1 MEFAA
6 LKQSV
11 GHPRALGNDRGRLPG
26 AGNGRPRRAGARAMI
41 GPMKPDGR
49 PEAFRWAL
57 RWTRGRPSPAVA
69 MAVAALLLSG
79 CPHAAPPEPP
89 PEARRPPPPAV
100 PHSEEYLK
108 GKELGRQFVA
118 GALREYQFRTD
129 WDVAGEV
136 TAVGRRLVSAIGA
149 DPDSFHFFVV
159 RNPEANAF
167 AIPGGYIFVFDGLLA
182 RLQGENELA
191 GVLAHEIG
199 HVRRGHFFK
208 NQKQLVAAD
217 LAVLAAILLGQGGE
231 AVTAFSVAG
240 AAQLQ
245 LSYSRENEREA
256 DQSALATLPAA
267 GYDPMSL
274 ADFFGVLYRE
284 EHLLLPENQFPYLA
298 THPGLDERYRW
309 AVQTAKLSDQ
319 APPPP
324 PPPAPWDRLAGT
336 LAADDLTRRPPS
348 GGPFREGWAYLKA
361 SRYQDARPLLERAV
375 REGRDGADALAALGA
390 CRLSMGEADGARE
403 AAERGLAMA
412 PDNPLVHMLQGEIA
426 WRAGD
431 RDAALKSF
439 RRAAT
444 LAPDHPM
451 AHYRLSEVL
460 DAIGH
465 PEEARFHLARYLRLT
480 LHPDQA
486 YAALQAIP
494 TTTDPALNDAVEH
507 EMQSIK
513 AEGV

>member
-1 MEFAA
+1 MN
-6 LKQSV
+6 
-11 GHPRALGNDRGRLPG
+11 PDRWPEV
-26 AGNGRPRRAGARAMI
+26 RRR
-41 GPMKPDGR
+41 
-49 PEAFRWAL
+49 
-57 RWTRGRPSPAVA
+57 TRGRPPAALA
-69 MAVAALLLSG
+69 MAVAALLLAG
-79 CPHAAPPEPP
+79 CPHAAPREPP
-89 PEARRPPPPAV
+89 PEAKRQPPPPP

-118 GALREYQFRTD
+118 SALREYQFRTD

-136 TAVGRRLVSAIGA
+136 TAVGRRLVTAIGA

-167 AIPGGYIFVFDGLLA
+167 AIPGGYIFVFDGLLG

-217 LAVLAAILLGQGGE
+217 LGVLAAILLGRGGE
-231 AVTAFSVAG
+231 AATAFSLAG

-256 DQSALATLPAA
+256 DQSALATLPEA

-298 THPGLDERYRW
+298 THPGLDERYQW
-309 AVQTAKLSDQ
+309 AIQTVQQSPHKT
-319 APPPP
+319 PPPP
-324 PPPAPWDRLAGT
+324 PPEPWDRLAGT

-361 SRYQDARPLLERAV
+361 SRYQEARPLLEQAV
-375 REGRDGADALAALGA
+375 REGLDGADALAALGS
-390 CRLSMGEADGARE
+390 CRLSMGEADGAKE

-412 PDNPLVHMLQGEIA
+412 PNDPLVHMLLGEIA
-426 WRAGD
+426 WRAND
-431 RDAALKSF
+431 REAALKSF
-439 RRAAT
+439 RRAAA

-460 DAIGH
+460 DALGR
-465 PEEARFHLARYLRLT
+465 PDEARFHLARYLRLT

-486 YAALQAIP
+486 YAALQTIP
-494 TTTDPALNDAVEH
+494 TTTDPALNTAVEH